1 MKSRI
6 TEELKRI
13 ATKNNGKLYPRDVV
27 EEARPETSPLHSS
40 FEWDDSVA
48 AESYRIEQA
57 RKLIQVSVT
66 ILPGSAEPIRAFVSL
81 TTDRKQEGG
90 YLPVETVMTSFD
102 LREQML
108 ADAAAELKTFV
119 TKYNTIKELVE
130 VTTAA
135 NKFISETTKKK
146 KGGKPGKAKATATA

>member
-1 MKSRI
+1 MQSRI
-6 TEELKRI
+6 TEELKKI
-13 ATKNNGKLYPRDVV
+13 VSANDGKLYPRAVV
-27 EEARPETSPLHSS
+27 DAARPAGSPLHGS

-66 ILPGSAEPIRAFVSL
+66 ILPGSAETIRAFVSL

-90 YLPVETVMTSFD
+90 YLPVETVMTSLD

-108 ADAAAELKTFV
+108 QDANAELQVFV
-119 TKYNTIKELVE
+119 RKYNTIKELVD
-130 VTTAA
+130 VTEAA
-135 NKFISETTKKK
+135 KKYLHAAEKK
-146 KGGKPGKAKATATA
+146 KGVHQLAAKETA

>member
-13 ATKNNGKLYPRDVV
+13 AERNAGKLYPRDVV
-27 EEARPETSPLHSS
+27 EEARPAASPLHDS
-40 FEWDDSVA
+40 FEWDDSAA
-48 AESYRIEQA
+48 AEAYRIEQA

-66 ILPGSAEPIRAFVSL
+66 ILPGSSETIRAFVSL

-90 YLPVETVMTSFD
+90 YFPVETVMSRTD

-108 ADAAAELKTFV
+108 TDATAELKTFV

-135 NKFISETTKKK
+135 NRFISETTKKK
-146 KGGKPGKAKATATA
+146 KGKKSGKAKAATA

>member
-6 TEELKRI
+6 TEELKKI
-13 ATKNNGKLYPRDVV
+13 ASANDGKLYPRAVV
-27 EEARPETSPLHSS
+27 DAARPAGSPLHSS

-48 AESYRIEQA
+48 AEAYRIEQA

-108 ADAAAELKTFV
+108 TDATAELKTFV

-146 KGGKPGKAKATATA
+146 KGEKPGKAKATATA